1 MAKEKAKS
9 AAEISRD
16 SVKRLRGYIDKTAAS
31 NIPKNQYKKS
41 SRLRICKELGITYS
55 TVGSNAEL
63 ANLFDQLDKKIG
75 EIIPK

>member
-31 NIPKNQYKKS
+31 NIPKNQYKKYIKTPNLQ
-41 SRLRICKELGITYS
+41 R
-55 TVGSNAEL
+55 VGNHL
-63 ANLFDQLDKKIG
+63 LHGWQ
-75 EIIPK
+75 